1 MKRSHSLTGR
11 CESTL
16 HLVKRQHEV
25 LFCRYV
31 LQNHRQLSSIL
42 HGGVRAA
49 LHLRKT
55 FTPRLV
61 SVCLR
66 RVITEGDGR
75 CVRGLTLGCRAYHS
89 SISLSSSHESKV
101 SSTSP
106 RKLLWPKRSWCHT
119 ETCRLRVS
127 SCEWLITYCA
137 TQRHVSVEIINDLIV
152 TVFTAKSVSCR
163 CEMPE

>member
-1 MKRSHSLTGR
+1 MKKSHSLAGR

-25 LFCRYV
+25 LFGRYV

-42 HGGVRAA
+42 HGGVRVAI
-49 LHLRKT
+49 HLCKT

-61 SVCLR
+61 SVCWGCVR
-66 RVITEGDGR
+66 TEGDGR

-119 ETCRLRVS
+119 DTCRLRVS

-137 TQRHVSVEIINDLIV
+137 TQRRVSVKIINDLIV
-152 TVFTAKSVSCR
+152 TVFTAKSVSCG
-163 CEMPE
+163 CKMPE